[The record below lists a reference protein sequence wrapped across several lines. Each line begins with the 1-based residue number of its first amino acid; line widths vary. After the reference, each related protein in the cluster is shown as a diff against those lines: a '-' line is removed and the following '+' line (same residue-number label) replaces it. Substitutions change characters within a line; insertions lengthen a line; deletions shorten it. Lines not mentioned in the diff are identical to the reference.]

1 MSRSMNRILFS
12 FFCFTL
18 SSVALAAQTAQVI
31 VPSANV
37 YLYPAA
43 SSKVLAKLGQGDS
56 IVVSNLPTEGFFK
69 TRLRTGDMGWIS
81 GNDILSGEGASRVAV
96 PAVNTGNVAPLM
108 PNAAPPAPEAEVRHK
123 PKKKLSHV
131 EEQVPD
137 GEDSFR
143 ALVGYGISRLSYA
156 GGFQDRFQFTQPLN
170 SAKDLSFE
178 FQFRMKRKLFW
189 AVRIEYIST
198 SSQGN
203 FTSGGVAITS
213 GAQTISTSLITVQPG
228 IVWSPIYT
236 ENSRLG
242 IGAYLGLDVGNTT
255 VQQTPTSGTGISIP
269 YAGEQPVATIAAQYT
284 YGLSDAFGV
293 FGELGYRYDRTG
305 KFGQTT
311 GVTAAPSDFLIDYSG
326 AVFKLGLEI
335 RL

>member
-81 GNDILSGEGASRVAV
+81 GN
-96 PAVNTGNVAPLM
+96 APLM